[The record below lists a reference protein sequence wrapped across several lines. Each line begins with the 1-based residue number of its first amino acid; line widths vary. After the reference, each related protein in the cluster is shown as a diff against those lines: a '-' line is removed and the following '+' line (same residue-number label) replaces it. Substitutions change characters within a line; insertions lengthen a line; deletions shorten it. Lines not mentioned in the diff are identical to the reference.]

1 MRHYSGCA
9 VHNMPAY
16 DAGPCDCGGFFDTDE
31 IFEDRRR
38 REQERQMDQATE
50 ERAKQAEEQEKRG
63 AVIGAAIGKTWK
75 P

>member
-1 MRHYSGCA
+1 M
-9 VHNMPAY
+9 
-16 DAGPCDCGGFFDTDE
+16 TDIEE

-50 ERAKQAEEQEKRG
+50 ERAEKAKADKERSD
-63 AVIGAAIGKTWK
+63 AIGEAIGKVWK